1 MKASKKFGAFVFF
14 HYIYNHMKLDS
25 LRTLVKEELSKKLNE
40 EYQDKFKMVG
50 MLITNIKKRPQKE
63 IFSDIRSIPGITV
76 ASVKEP
82 MEYSEQNTE
91 KFQSIMT
98 VKVDGHPW
106 IVSSGFDRSKMED
119 IRKAILKV
127 EGVLSYNVNSD
138 NISAL

>member
-1 MKASKKFGAFVFF
+1 
-14 HYIYNHMKLDS
+14 MKLNH
-25 LRTLVKEELSKKLNE
+25 LRTLVKEELNKKLNE

-50 MLITNIKKRPQKE
+50 MIITNIKKRPQKE
-63 IFSDIRSIPGITV
+63 IFSDIRSIPGVTV

-82 MEYSEQNTE
+82 MEYNEQNTE

-106 IVSSGFDRSKMED
+106 IASSGFDRSKMED

>member
-1 MKASKKFGAFVFF
+1 
-14 HYIYNHMKLDS
+14 MKLDS
-25 LRTLVKEELSKKLNE
+25 LRTLVKEELSKRLNE
-40 EYQDKFKMVG
+40 DYQDKFKMVG

-82 MEYSEQNTE
+82 MEYSEQDTE

-106 IVSSGFDRSKMED
+106 ITKGGFDRSKMED

-127 EGVLSYNVNSD
+127 EGVLSYNVNPD
-138 NISAL
+138 NITSI

>member
-1 MKASKKFGAFVFF
+1 
-14 HYIYNHMKLDS
+14 MKLNH
-25 LRTLVKEELSKKLNE
+25 LRTLVKEELNKKLNE

-82 MEYSEQNTE
+82 MPYNEQNTE

-98 VKVDGHPW
+98 IKVDGHPW
-106 IVSSGFDRSKMED
+106 ITKGGFDRTKMED
-119 IRKAILKV
+119 IRKEILKV
-127 EGVLSYNVNSD
+127 EGVLSYNVNPD
-138 NISAL
+138 NISSL

>member
-1 MKASKKFGAFVFF
+1 
-14 HYIYNHMKLDS
+14 MKLNH
-25 LRTLVKEELSKKLNE
+25 LRTLVKEELNKKLNE

-63 IFSDIRSIPGITV
+63 IFSDIRSLPGVTV

-98 VKVDGHPW
+98 IKVDGHPW
-106 IVSSGFDRSKMED
+106 ITKGGFDRSKMEE
-119 IRKAILKV
+119 IRKEILKV
-127 EGVLSYNVNSD
+127 EGVLSYNVNPD

>member
-1 MKASKKFGAFVFF
+1 
-14 HYIYNHMKLDS
+14 MKLDN
-25 LRTLVKEELSKKLNE
+25 LRTLVKEELNKQLNE

-63 IFSDIRSIPGITV
+63 IFSDIRSIPGVTV

-82 MEYSEQNTE
+82 MEYSEQDTE

-106 IVSSGFDRSKMED
+106 IAKGGFDRSKMED
-119 IRKAILKV
+119 VRKAILKV
-127 EGVLSYNVNSD
+127 EGVLSYNVNPD
-138 NISAL
+138 NVSTI